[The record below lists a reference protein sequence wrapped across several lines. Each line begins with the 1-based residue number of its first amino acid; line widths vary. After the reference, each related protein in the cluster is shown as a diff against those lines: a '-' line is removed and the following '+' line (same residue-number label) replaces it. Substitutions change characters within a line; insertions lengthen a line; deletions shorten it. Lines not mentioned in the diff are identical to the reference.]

1 MSKRVK
7 IYNKEIFQLI
17 RNVKSE
23 IHSGRMMLSSQSNE
37 LSTYCFSAALPL
49 NNLVREWNFYYRT
62 PLLPNLQPPQN
73 ITVPG
78 LTISTLNSS
87 VGAVVI
93 PLGSAEKYKVH
104 EKVLLRNVAFFYR
117 FQSGHG
123 SFIAKGDYDLCGT
136 VFKLTVETLFDR
148 TVKLSGFSETPLDVS
163 TIETVF
169 VSARPSNM
177 LVDAIKKTNLF
188 VLRLMRPVM
197 EAYITKDLIV
207 KFSGTTYFGAGAL
220 PVTLEFFGG
229 KLHRHDVLLAGITSP
244 QLTINQALKLFTGF
258 TIPYLDFVKNSSNGS
273 SVSLKPELTFLN
285 H

>member
-1 MSKRVK
+1 MFPTLVDAPQVTIKHLNKNHPVCSEIGSSLTRPQMSKRVK

-93 PLGSAEKYKVH
+93 PLGSAEKYKEIGRAHV
-104 EKVLLRNVAFFYR
+104 
-117 FQSGHG
+117 
-123 SFIAKGDYDLCGT
+123 
-136 VFKLTVETLFDR
+136 
-148 TVKLSGFSETPLDVS
+148 
-163 TIETVF
+163 
-169 VSARPSNM
+169 
-177 LVDAIKKTNLF
+177 
-188 VLRLMRPVM
+188 
-197 EAYITKDLIV
+197 
-207 KFSGTTYFGAGAL
+207 
-220 PVTLEFFGG
+220 
-229 KLHRHDVLLAGITSP
+229 
-244 QLTINQALKLFTGF
+244 
-258 TIPYLDFVKNSSNGS
+258 
-273 SVSLKPELTFLN
+273 
-285 H
+285 